1 LSEKAIKVEPAGF
14 STVTRM
20 SPTEQVRDQLMA
32 AIQSGEYQPGG
43 PLPSERQLCE
53 VFGVSRVCVRE
64 ALAGLAAIGM
74 ISIQQGRGAFVRA
87 GVGEEFAPFG
97 AYVEMHREELIDLL
111 KIRGALDGLAAEGA
125 AKRVTDDVLQAIQ
138 SSHQAFVNAVNEGA
152 SAENLIPLDV
162 AFHLSIAEAAGGQF
176 LPRLL
181 KELNG
186 VFEES
191 RLIMF
196 NRQGQPPR
204 SAKQHQA
211 IVDAILAHDA
221 PAANFAAATHVQGTV
236 DWLTSFSATPS
247 TP

>member
-1 LSEKAIKVEPAGF
+1 MTTKTTEPEHPGF
-14 STVTRM
+14 STVTRV
-20 SPTEQVRDQLMA
+20 SPTQQVREQITA
-32 AIQSGEYQPGG
+32 AILSGEYQPGA

-53 VFGVSRVCVRE
+53 AFDVSRVCIRE
-64 ALAGLAAIGM
+64 ALAGLEAMGM
-74 ISIQQGRGAFVRA
+74 ISIQHGRGAFVRA

-125 AKRVTDDVLQAIQ
+125 AARVDDDLLVIQ
-138 SSHQAFVNAVNEGA
+138 SAHQAFVDAAEHGA
-152 SAENLIPLDV
+152 SAENLVPLDV
-162 AFHLSIAEAAGGQF
+162 AFHLSIAEVAGGQF

-211 IVDAILAHDA
+211 IVDAILAHDP
-221 PAANFAAATHVQGTV
+221 PAANRAAAEHVQGTV
-236 DWLTSFSATPS
+236 EWVAAFTTSKPIA
-247 TP
+247 

>member
-1 LSEKAIKVEPAGF
+1 MIKNATKSGRVGF
-14 STVTRM
+14 STVTRV
-20 SPTEQVRDQLMA
+20 SPTEQVRDQLMT

-43 PLPSERQLCE
+43 ALPSERQLCE
-53 VFGVSRVCVRE
+53 AFGVSRVCVRE
-64 ALAGLAAIGM
+64 ALAGLEAMGM

-87 GVGEEFAPFG
+87 GIAEEFAPFG

-125 AKRVTDDVLQAIQ
+125 AKRVTDDVLLAIQ
-138 SSHQAFVNAVNEGA
+138 SSHQAFVDAVKEGV
-152 SAENLIPLDV
+152 SAEYLIPLDV

-181 KELNG
+181 RELNG

-191 RLIMF
+191 RLIML

-211 IVDAILAHDA
+211 IVEAILAHDA
-221 PAANFAAATHVQGTV
+221 PAANFAAAEHVQGTV
-236 DWLTSFSATPS
+236 DWLTTFTVAQPVR
-247 TP
+247 